1 VENLFN
7 NLETGGGLQ
16 VVSWLQAHSG
26 NLGNALSV
34 LLYYLGGYVVYL
46 VIFLVLYWSADKKLA
61 RRFLM
66 ALLLSGLIIG
76 GLKLALGRPRPYMTS
91 SLIIQLTRDVDYGF
105 PSGHV
110 GITLPVWGVLV
121 DHVKKRWAW
130 WLLAMY
136 IALLGWSRMVAGVH
150 YPQDIIGGVLIG
162 MGVLWWT
169 LRHSDGAA
177 ARWRALPLALRVI
190 LLTAAAMV
198 VSYLMW
204 RDFIAVVLSGAI
216 IGLGLGFIIDDGV
229 VHFSPSGTNWKKI
242 VRILLGIIFVL
253 SVLYVLVTL
262 AARVQ
267 APVGF
272 GMPGFALASLSA
284 VAVYPFL
291 CVWLGLAE
299 QASPQ
304 PESS

>member
-1 VENLFN
+1 MENLFN

-26 NLGNALSV
+26 NVGNALAV

-46 VIFLVLYWSADKKLA
+46 ILFLMLYWSADKKLA

-91 SLIIQLTRDVDYGF
+91 TLIYQLTADVDNGF

-121 DHVKKRWAW
+121 DHIKKRWAW
-130 WLLAMY
+130 WLLALY
-136 IALLGWSRMVAGVH
+136 ITLLGWSRMVAGVH

-177 ARWRALPLALRVI
+177 ARWRSLPLALRVI
-190 LLTAAAMV
+190 LLTVAAMV
-198 VSYLMW
+198 VAFLLW
-204 RDFIAVVLSGAI
+204 REFVAVVLSGAI
-216 IGLGLGFIIDDGV
+216 VGLGLGFIIDDGA
-229 VHFSPSGTNWKKI
+229 VHFSPAGTNEKKI
-242 VRILLGIIFVL
+242 ARILLGVVFVL
-253 SVLYVLVTL
+253 GVLYVLVTL
-262 AARVQ
+262 AAQVQ

-272 GMPGFALASLSA
+272 GMPGVALASLAA

-291 CVWLGLAE
+291 CVRLGLAGQE
-299 QASPQ
+299 AGL
-304 PESS
+304 PESP